1 LYAVAD
7 DGQLTL
13 IRSLPT
19 GQAANCWAVVTK
31 DQRFAFTAA
40 ALALPS
46 EVQGLPRLGSVTGFR
61 FDLLDNITQLE
72 NTTAGIGPVGVPI
85 DIALSRNDRFLYVL
99 READGII
106 SAYGVGA
113 DGALTLLD
121 GDNFK
126 ITNAPPSCDTIDNCP
141 VPFPNGLIAR

>member
-1 LYAVAD
+1 MPQPSTSGEPFGFTFIHNDQLLVTEADCTTPQPPGLLPTCAVPPAQPAFALYAVAD

-61 FDLLDNITQLE
+61 FDLLD
-72 NTTAGIGPVGVPI
+72 
-85 DIALSRNDRFLYVL
+85 
-99 READGII
+99 
-106 SAYGVGA
+106 
-113 DGALTLLD
+113 
-121 GDNFK
+121 
-126 ITNAPPSCDTIDNCP
+126 
-141 VPFPNGLIAR
+141 